1 MGKLL
6 TPQQEL
12 FLERYTNP
20 KSPTFGNALQSA
32 LTAGY
37 SQEYSESITSQL
49 PDWLSENIGRFKLLR
64 KAENVLTKTLDY
76 EPVDEKGKI
85 DNSLLAIQNKTA
97 QFLAETIGKNQGYS
111 KKIENEISN
120 PDGSLKTIIIQKT
133 NGSDDK
139 TTTEAV

>member
-1 MGKLL
+1 MGKIL

-76 EPVDEKGKI
+76 DPVDEKGKI